1 MPQLTLRIWWVIGSA
16 ALMALGAIGPWA
28 KALFVSVSGLEGDG
42 WFVLLGAVV
51 IVVMIV
57 VHLRRHANRPRRPWW
72 PFMVGLLAAAIAAFT
87 AIYDAS
93 NIQREISD
101 SEPPGGRQRGLGLVA
116 LVCRIG

>member
-1 MPQLTLRIWWVIGSA
+1 
-16 ALMALGAIGPWA
+16 
-28 KALFVSVSGLEGDG
+28 
-42 WFVLLGAVV
+42 
-51 IVVMIV
+51 
-57 VHLRRHANRPRRPWW
+57 
-72 PFMVGLLAAAIAAFT
+72 MVGLLAAAIAAFT